1 MSYNQPG
8 PYDGQQPQQPGPYG
22 GGQPQQPG
30 PYGGQPP
37 QPPYGQPPQPPYGQ
51 PPQAPPPGYGY
62 PQQPP
67 QASPYGQPQ
76 APYGQP
82 PQAPYG
88 QPPQAPY
95 GQVPPPPP
103 PSGGGGKK
111 AGLIIGAVAVVAAIG
126 VGAYFVVGSDDG
138 GSGSVTDDGP
148 HKLVSPPSVDAYQ
161 KDASSDS
168 SGGPLGDADKEDAAA
183 IGIKNAVQEKA
194 NYKSGTGLK
203 TKGLNVVGMS
213 GEISD
218 PEKTVDKAFDKM
230 HEETEKDSS
239 GGGEKE
245 EVTWQGSPE
254 SVSPDAL
261 DNALMK
267 CQRVKV
273 SEGGKSLEIPICA
286 WSDRS
291 TAGIVTA
298 TDAAAFISGGDG
310 MATDDVADLAAK
322 YRDAAR
328 VKK

>member
-8 PYDGQQPQQPGPYG
+8 PYGGQQPQQPGPYG

-30 PYGGQPP
+30 PYGGQP
-37 QPPYGQPPQPPYGQ
+37 QQPPYGQ

-67 QASPYGQPQ
+67 QAP
-76 APYGQP
+76 PYGQP

-88 QPPQAPY
+88 QPPQGPYGQAPY

-111 AGLIIGAVAVVAAIG
+111 TGLIIGAVAVVAAIG
-126 VGAYFVVGSDDG
+126 VGAYFVVGGDDG

-148 HKLVSPPSVDAYQ
+148 HKLVSPASVGEYQ

-168 SGGPLGDADKEDAAA
+168 SDGPLGDADQEDAAA

-194 NYKSGTGLK
+194 NYKSGSGLK

-230 HEETEKDSS
+230 HEETEKDSD
-239 GGGEKE
+239 GGKE

-254 SVSPDAL
+254 SVSPSDL

-273 SEGGKSLEIPICA
+273 SQGGKSLEIPICA

>member
-8 PYDGQQPQQPGPYG
+8 PYGDQQPQQPGPYG
-22 GGQPQQPG
+22 GGQPPQPG
-30 PYGGQPP
+30 PYG
-37 QPPYGQPPQPPYGQ
+37 GQPPQPPYGQ

-67 QASPYGQPQ
+67 QGVPPQQAPYGQPQ
-76 APYGQP
+76 APYGQ

-103 PSGGGGKK
+103 PSGGGGRK
-111 AGLIIGAVAVVAAIG
+111 AGLIIGAVAVVAAIA
-126 VGAYFVVGSDDG
+126 VGGYFVLGGDDG
-138 GSGSVTDDGP
+138 GSGSVSDDGP
-148 HKLVSPPSVDAYQ
+148 HKLVSPASVGEYQ
-161 KDASSDS
+161 KDVSSGS
-168 SGGPLGDADKEDAAA
+168 SGGPLGDADKEDAAE

-194 NYKSGTGLK
+194 DYKSGSGLK
-203 TKGLNVVGMS
+203 TKGLNVVGMW

-230 HEETEKDSS
+230 HEETGKDSS
-239 GGGEKE
+239 SGGEKE

-254 SVSPDAL
+254 SVSPDGL

-273 SEGGKSLEIPICA
+273 AQSGKSLEIPICA
-286 WSDRS
+286 WADRS

-298 TDAAAFISGGDG
+298 TDAAAFISGGEG
-310 MATDDVADLAAK
+310 KSTDDVADLAAK